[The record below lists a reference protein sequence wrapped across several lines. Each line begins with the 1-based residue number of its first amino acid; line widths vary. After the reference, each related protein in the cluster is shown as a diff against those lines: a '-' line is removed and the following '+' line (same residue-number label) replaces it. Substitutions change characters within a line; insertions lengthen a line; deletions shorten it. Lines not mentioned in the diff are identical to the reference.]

1 MTCDMTDKVD
11 ITLNINGR
19 DHAIRVE
26 PRKTLVDAIRED
38 CGQTGTHIGCEHGV
52 CGACTV
58 IVGDE
63 AVRSCLMFA
72 VQAQG
77 KPIRTVEGLAKGNT
91 LHPLQ
96 RAFIAHHGLQCGF
109 CTPGFLMLA
118 ANMLEKNPDIG
129 DEDLLDVL
137 SSNLCRCT
145 GYQNIIKAVKAVRA
159 DPRWRAGQRER
170 RPAEDD
176 ACADPRRGPSR

>member
-1 MTCDMTDKVD
+1 MTEKLD

-19 DHAIRVE
+19 DYPIRVE
-26 PRKTLVDAIRED
+26 PRRTLVDAIRDD
-38 CGQTGTHIGCEHGV
+38 CGQTGTHIGCEHGI
-52 CGACTV
+52 CGTCTV
-58 IVGDE
+58 ILGDD

-77 KPIRTVEGLAKGNT
+77 KNIRTVEGLASGDT

-96 RAFIAHHGLQCGF
+96 QAFIDHHGLQCGF

-118 ANMLEKNPDIG
+118 ANALEQNPGID
-129 DEDLLDVL
+129 DEELIDML

-145 GYQNIIKAVKAVRA
+145 GYQNIIKAVRAAAAQMRATHGKA
-159 DPRWRAGQRER
+159 
-170 RPAEDD
+170 AE
-176 ACADPRRGPSR
+176 